1 MREMPQCAGFGTL
14 RVNKGKQGSTAIAWD
29 RPRNQRFGERH
40 MNEKNNNGQDILQ
53 IDLWKLLQLYLKK
66 WWVIALFALAA
77 AAVSLFY
84 TSNFITPLYR
94 ASVTIYVNNNI
105 NNENQEYVSGSDLST
120 SQKLVSTYTN
130 MLTSDTVLEQVA
142 EATGLDCSAS
152 SLRGMISAAQVDET
166 EIFKVYVTNADPVE
180 AATIANAIA
189 QTAPDVIANFVEGSS
204 TKIIDYAKVPTGRF
218 TPSYKHNVMLGFGI
232 GALLAVALLTLQSLL
247 DVRIK
252 EESDL
257 VELFDIPVL
266 GQIPDLSQNA
276 SGGSYHAY
284 KKYAKYGNYAS
295 GAGNTAEQQEKNEGK
310 EV

>member
-1 MREMPQCAGFGTL
+1 
-14 RVNKGKQGSTAIAWD
+14 
-29 RPRNQRFGERH
+29 
-40 MNEKNNNGQDILQ
+40 MNEKNNNERDMFQ
-53 IDLWKLLQLYLKK
+53 IDLWKLAQLYLKK

-84 TSNFITPLYR
+84 TAQFITPLYR
-94 ASVTIYVNNNI
+94 ASVTIYVNNNARSG
-105 NNENQEYVSGSDLST
+105 NENLEYVSGSDLST

-142 EATGLDCSAS
+142 EATGLDCSAV
-152 SLRGMISAAQVDET
+152 SLRGMISAAQVEET

-180 AATIANAIA
+180 AATVANAIA

-218 TPSYKHNVMLGFGI
+218 TPSYKRNVLLGFGI
-232 GALLAVALLTLQSLL
+232 GALLAMAMLTLQMLL

-257 VELFDIPVL
+257 TDLFDIPVL
-266 GQIPDLSQNA
+266 GQIPDLEQSA
-276 SGGSYHAY
+276 SSESHHAY
-284 KKYAKYGNYAS
+284 KKYAKYGNYA
-295 GAGNTAEQQEKNEGK
+295 GRTPQNTAGQ
-310 EV
+310 

>member
-1 MREMPQCAGFGTL
+1 
-14 RVNKGKQGSTAIAWD
+14 
-29 RPRNQRFGERH
+29 
-40 MNEKNNNGQDILQ
+40 MNEKNNNEKDMLQ
-53 IDLWKLLQLYLKK
+53 IDLWKILQLCLKK

-84 TSNFITPLYR
+84 TAKFITPLYR
-94 ASVTIYVNNNI
+94 ASVTIYVNNNT

-142 EATGLDCSAS
+142 EATGLEYAVS
-152 SLRGMISAAQVDET
+152 SLRGMISAAQVEET
-166 EIFKVYVTNADPVE
+166 EIFKVYVTSADPVE
-180 AATIANAIA
+180 AATVANAIA